1 MTVHKALLNSEA
13 HLSLGALGFYAG
25 AAFHVSTINGMIA
38 SVVGLS
44 LQVNYSMTTKGL
56 MVVLSAWSA
65 PPKDHRVEFAS
76 L

>member
-1 MTVHKALLNSEA
+1 MTVHKALLNSET
-13 HLSLGALGFYAG
+13 HLSLGAVGFYAG

-56 MVVLSAWSA
+56 MVLSAWSA
-65 PPKDHRVEFAS
+65 PPKDHRIEFAS

>member
-25 AAFHVSTINGMIA
+25 AAFHVSMINGMIA

-56 MVVLSAWSA
+56 MVLSAWSA